1 MTDGDMPPQS
11 RQSRTMR
18 HLSRRESGQAAVETA
33 IVMPL
38 FVFIVLGLVQLAL
51 MHQARLMTKYA
62 AYKATRAGAIHNA
75 KKKVMQN
82 AAAAVLVPFMAAQGD
97 SKNPMNFKT
106 TSASE
111 YNQAWSTI
119 SGQIDDWVAVTVCNP
134 TQDMNPV
141 RDFDKGEQAYGGGR
155 ANWKN
160 QSATRLNIQVAFYYK
175 LLIPFANGVLWWIT
189 YGEEKEEMLKLL
201 RLGQKAESFGHQ
213 AGPDGQKLI
222 ADFKSQANSGTYIL
236 PIRASYGM
244 RMHSNILKASDVDS
258 KNKCLISFAKQ

>member
-1 MTDGDMPPQS
+1 
-11 RQSRTMR
+11 MR
-18 HLSRRESGQAAVETA
+18 HFSRRESGQAAVETA

-75 KKKVMQN
+75 KKRVMQN
-82 AAAAVLVPFMAAQGD
+82 AAAAVLVPFMAAGGSDQ
-97 SKNPMNFKT
+97 SPMNIKS

-111 YNQAWSTI
+111 YNNAWSAVKN
-119 SGQIDDWVAVTVCNP
+119 DLDKWLAVTICNP

-141 RDFDKGEQAYGGGR
+141 RDFDRGDQAYGGGR
-155 ANWKN
+155 ASWKN

-201 RLGQKAESFGHQ
+201 RLGQKAESFGHA
-213 AGPDGQKLI
+213 AGPNGQKLI
-222 ADFKSQANSGTYIL
+222 ADFRSEADRGVYIM

-244 RMHSNILKASDVDS
+244 RMHSNILNANDVDS
-258 KNKCLISFAKQ
+258 TNKCLIPFAKK